1 MAQPNVLH
9 ATKLRVYISD
19 GTSGDTRWKF
29 LCTAD
34 SKTLEQAI
42 NFEEAFLPDCA
53 DPDAVPARTSR
64 PTGERW
70 DAKLD
75 GKLDPTQTAWV
86 ALKDGFDAR
95 EQVEIKVTET
105 VVGAESMTGFAWV
118 ESLTKAAAA
127 GGFATF
133 SCALRG
139 EGRLTRTTIA

>member
-9 ATKLRVYISD
+9 ATKLRVYVSD
-19 GTSGDTRWKF
+19 GTSGEGRWKF

-42 NFEEAFLPDCA
+42 NFEEAYLPDCA

-75 GKLDPTQTAWV
+75 GKLDPLQAAWV
-86 ALKDGFDAR
+86 ALKTHFDAR
-95 EQVEIKVTET
+95 TQAEIKVSETE
-105 VVGAESMTGFAWV
+105 VGAESVTGFAWV

-133 SCALRG
+133 STALRG
-139 EGRLTRTTIA
+139 EGRLTRATIA